1 MSTAASQYA
10 SSLSL
15 LLLKRCQPASQD
27 GTTLLSVLASEVRL
41 SLLQPCHMDINW
53 VIKNEWENRWTGD
66 SWGAL
71 PALGSYYR
79 TLSIAVLDRKVF
91 RILLRKRA
99 YSLNRE
105 AQTFYFYMNLTS
117 SREYKLGAVVLILSE
132 ERLKRRSSQRDRPFI
147 GPVNRHNIR

>member
-117 SREYKLGAVVLILSE
+117 SR
-132 ERLKRRSSQRDRPFI
+132 
-147 GPVNRHNIR
+147 